1 MESVS
6 RTNLNMNSSPII
18 SIIVPIYGVEQY
30 IEKCARSLFEQT
42 YSSIELIFV
51 NDGTPDRSMQILRDL
66 LEGEYNHLLPKVQI
80 VEQANMGLPAAR
92 KAGLEKANGDY
103 ILFVDS
109 DDWLELNAAQEL
121 ADCAVKTD
129 ADLISYQLFKEKKN
143 KTVIRG
149 DKDWAHHG
157 GKMAFI
163 KALYTGKTYGYLV
176 IKCFKH
182 SIYTDNK
189 VFFPPKGM
197 LEDTYMATQLIFY
210 TRSMVKLDKA
220 LYHYRRTN
228 PASISRQRRPR
239 KRLDASINLL
249 DLYSHYKDN
258 LMDSPVRDVYG
269 RILYFAAWN
278 ACYFKLPLLEMYPWL
293 ADEVMKIP
301 VSRKNLMPIYKQV
314 AARVNIKHFLSNHK
328 K

>member
-1 MESVS
+1 
-6 RTNLNMNSSPII
+6 MNDNPVI
-18 SIIVPIYGVEQY
+18 SIIVPVYGVEQY

-42 YSSIELIFV
+42 YRSIELIFV
-51 NDGTPDRSMQILRDL
+51 NDGTPDRSMQILKNL
-66 LEGEYNHLLPKVQI
+66 LEGEYSQLLSKVQI
-80 VEQANMGLPAAR
+80 IEQANMGLPAAR
-92 KAGLEKANGDY
+92 KAGLERASGDY

-109 DDWLELNAAQEL
+109 DDWLELDAAKEL
-121 ADCAVKTD
+121 ANCAAETD
-129 ADLISYQLFKEKKN
+129 ADLIFYQLFKEKKN
-143 KTVIRG
+143 KTVVRG
-149 DKDWAHHG
+149 DKDWSKHG

-182 SIYTDNK
+182 SVYTDNK
-189 VFFPPKGM
+189 IFFPPKGM
-197 LEDTYMATQLIFY
+197 LEDTYMATQLLFY
-210 TRSMVKLDKA
+210 TRNMFKLDKA

-228 PASISRQRRPR
+228 PASISRQKRPR

-249 DLYSHYKDN
+249 DLYAHYKDN
-258 LMDSPVRDVYG
+258 VKESPVQDVYG

-278 ACYFKLPLLEMYPWL
+278 AYYFKLPLLEMYPWL
-293 ADEVMKIP
+293 AGEVMKIP

-314 AARVNIKHFLSNHK
+314 AARVNIKHYIETLNK